1 MHQPHPIDIA
11 AKASGEP
18 VFREVGV
25 GPWAETHPGEP
36 RPDDPQSVNYDRRF
50 DSSLLDEGDR
60 RNVLDQYRYWAV
72 AAIKADLDA
81 RGRHDFEVAVE
92 NWTHDF
98 NIGSMVRTANAFQ
111 AKRVHIVGPHKWNR
125 KGSLMTELYQHVENH
140 PSITELVECWKLR
153 IAGGIAAAQ
162 SQAAAIAFRMHESA
176 GKNVEAGNDAG
187 VSDALLAEGRVA
199 GCAPSGIS
207 TDASDASGVGNGF
220 EPTCMAQL
228 AAIDQRIAELKAA
241 RVIALD
247 IIPGAVPM
255 ETYRFPKRCLML
267 FGAEGPG
274 LSEKALELADD
285 VVYISQF
292 GSVRSINAGA
302 AAAVSMHAWISR
314 ARRSPALTSI
324 SYRPKSSSDWKNR
337 DDWSSVSGMI
347 VPVGGGFGSPVG
359 ASGGVSPSVTGE
371 AGTLVRCSAGRFLH
385 LLEQSSR

>member
-1 MHQPHPIDIA
+1 MHQPNPIDIA

-25 GPWAETHPGEP
+25 GPWAEAHLGEP
-36 RPDDPQSVNYDRRF
+36 RPDDPQSPNYDHRF

-60 RNVLDQYRYWAV
+60 RNVLDRYRYWTV
-72 AAIKADLDA
+72 SAIKDDLDDH
-81 RGRHDFEVAVE
+81 GRHDFEVAVE

-125 KGSLMTELYQHVENH
+125 KGALMTELYQHVENH

-153 IAGGIAAAQ
+153 IAGEIAAAQ
-162 SQAAAIAFRMHESA
+162 SQASAIALHVHENAES
-176 GKNVEAGNDAG
+176 GNK
-187 VSDALLAEGRVA
+187 LAYMTE
-199 GCAPSGIS
+199 
-207 TDASDASGVGNGF
+207 
-220 EPTCMAQL
+220 L

-255 ETYRFPKRCLML
+255 ETYCFPKRCLML

-302 AAAVSMHAWISR
+302 AAAVSMHAWI
-314 ARRSPALTSI
+314 AQHAAP
-324 SYRPKSSSDWKNR
+324 
-337 DDWSSVSGMI
+337 
-347 VPVGGGFGSPVG
+347 
-359 ASGGVSPSVTGE
+359 
-371 AGTLVRCSAGRFLH
+371 
-385 LLEQSSR
+385 QS

>member
-1 MHQPHPIDIA
+1 MHQPNPIDIA

-25 GPWAETHPGEP
+25 GPWAEAHLGEP
-36 RPDDPQSVNYDRRF
+36 RPDDPQSPNYDHRF

-60 RNVLDQYRYWAV
+60 RNVLDRYRYWTV
-72 AAIKADLDA
+72 SAIKDDLDDH
-81 RGRHDFEVAVE
+81 GRHDFEVAVE

-125 KGSLMTELYQHVENH
+125 KGALMTELYQHVENH

-153 IAGGIAAAQ
+153 IAGEIAAAQ
-162 SQAAAIAFRMHESA
+162 SQASAIALHVHENAES
-176 GKNVEAGNDAG
+176 GNK
-187 VSDALLAEGRVA
+187 LAYMTE
-199 GCAPSGIS
+199 
-207 TDASDASGVGNGF
+207 
-220 EPTCMAQL
+220 L

-255 ETYRFPKRCLML
+255 ETYCFPKRCLML

-302 AAAVSMHAWISR
+302 AAAVSMHAWI
-314 ARRSPALTSI
+314 AQHATP
-324 SYRPKSSSDWKNR
+324 
-337 DDWSSVSGMI
+337 
-347 VPVGGGFGSPVG
+347 
-359 ASGGVSPSVTGE
+359 
-371 AGTLVRCSAGRFLH
+371 
-385 LLEQSSR
+385 QS

>member
-1 MHQPHPIDIA
+1 MHQPNPIDIA

-25 GPWAETHPGEP
+25 GPWAETHLGEP
-36 RPDDPQSVNYDRRF
+36 RPDDPQSPNYDRRF

-60 RNVLDQYRYWAV
+60 RNVLDRYRYWTV
-72 AAIKADLDA
+72 SAIKDDLDA
-81 RGRHDFEVAVE
+81 HGRHDFEVAVE

-125 KGSLMTELYQHVENH
+125 KGALMTELYQHVENH

-153 IAGGIAAAQ
+153 IAGEIAAAQ
-162 SQAAAIAFRMHESA
+162 SQASAIALHVRENAESGHGA
-176 GKNVEAGNDAG
+176 GMNDA
-187 VSDALLAEGRVA
+187 VSLNESRVA
-199 GCAPSGIS
+199 ECAPFGMSM
-207 TDASDASGVGNGF
+207 DVPAASGAENGNKL
-220 EPTCMAQL
+220 TYMTQL

-255 ETYRFPKRCLML
+255 ETYCFPKRCLML

-302 AAAVSMHAWISR
+302 AAAVSMHAWI
-314 ARRSPALTSI
+314 AQHAAP
-324 SYRPKSSSDWKNR
+324 
-337 DDWSSVSGMI
+337 
-347 VPVGGGFGSPVG
+347 
-359 ASGGVSPSVTGE
+359 
-371 AGTLVRCSAGRFLH
+371 
-385 LLEQSSR
+385 QS